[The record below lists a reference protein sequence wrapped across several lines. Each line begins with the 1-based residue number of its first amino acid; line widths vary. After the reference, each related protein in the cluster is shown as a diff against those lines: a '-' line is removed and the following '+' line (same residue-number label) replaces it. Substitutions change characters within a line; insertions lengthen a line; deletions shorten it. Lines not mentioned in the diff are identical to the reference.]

1 MLTDELIRYI
11 YNGQPHPLVEPM
23 ETWLASSRRFTSFVN
38 NFKDKIRKKIYT
50 TQDQENLLD
59 LRLELETAYLL
70 LREKSLN
77 LEYEPIKSKKTRGP
91 DFAVTFTTSLTF
103 MVEVTRLQAYRKSTS
118 SDLQE
123 QTSTTVPTST
133 RIDMRLADAIC
144 SKLGQ
149 LLPQSSNVLLVG
161 TEASMPTQSDLR
173 ATMLHMEQRVQQN
186 DELFLRRY
194 QFRDRSEF
202 FQHYQRLSEILVR
215 ESDLQHARSITSWI
229 NPQAKHPLPSRVR
242 TTLYRSHTL

>member
-11 YNGQPHPLVEPM
+11 YDGRPHLLMEPM
-23 ETWLASSRRFTSFVN
+23 ENWLASSRRFTSFVN
-38 NFKDKIRKKIYT
+38 NFKDKIRKKIYS

-103 MVEVTRLQAYRKSTS
+103 MVEVTRLQAYKKSIS

-123 QTSTTVPTST
+123 QTSKTVPTST
-133 RIDMRLADAIC
+133 WIDMRLADAIS

-149 LLPQSSNVLLVG
+149 LLSQSSNVLLVG
-161 TEASMPTQSDLR
+161 TEDSTPTQSDLR
-173 ATMLHMEQRVQQN
+173 ATMLHIEQRVQQN
-186 DELFLRRY
+186 DEVFLHRY

-215 ESDLQHARSITSWI
+215 ESNLQEAKSITSWV
-229 NPQAKHPLPSRVR
+229 NPQAKYPLPSRVR
-242 TTLYRSHTL
+242 TTLYRSHTI